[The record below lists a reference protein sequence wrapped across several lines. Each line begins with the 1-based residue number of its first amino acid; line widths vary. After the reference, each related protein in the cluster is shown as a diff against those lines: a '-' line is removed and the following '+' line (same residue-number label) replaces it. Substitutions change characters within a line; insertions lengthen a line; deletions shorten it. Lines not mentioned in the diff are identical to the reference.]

1 MSTAIAARGDL
12 IATPLGPMLALVDHQ
27 GALLRLD
34 FLAAPAELPAL
45 WQGYA
50 WQRDAAAVAA
60 VAAQLAEYFA
70 GSRRHFE
77 LALAP
82 RGTAYQQLAWSH
94 LRQVPYG
101 VTRSYAEL
109 AACLPHRT
117 SARAIGRANALN
129 PIAIVVPCHR
139 IIGADGSLTGY
150 AGGLARK
157 RALLELEG
165 ACPPPLL

>member
-1 MSTAIAARGDL
+1 MRGDL
-12 IATPLGPMLALVDHQ
+12 IATPLGPMLALVDQQ

-34 FLAAPAELPAL
+34 FLPDDQPLPAL
-45 WQGYA
+45 WQGFA
-50 WQRDAAAVAA
+50 WARDSAAVA
-60 VAAQLAEYFA
+60 VVGVQLREYFA
-70 GSRRHFE
+70 GRRRHFE

-82 RGTAYQQLAWSH
+82 RGTAYQHLAWRH

-101 VTRSYAEL
+101 TTLSYAEL
-109 AACLPHRT
+109 AARLPHRT

-129 PIAIVVPCHR
+129 PLAIVVPCHR

-157 RALLELEG
+157 QALLQLEG
-165 ACPPPLL
+165 VPTPGSQGLLL